1 MQYILY
7 SRRPIVPHDTACP
20 SFHDVIMVL
29 LFRYGCLS
37 YAAEDG
43 CGIAMVDSSS
53 DCDTGSE
60 ICWKLE
66 RARYTTSFRL
76 HRA

>member
-1 MQYILY
+1 
-7 SRRPIVPHDTACP
+7 
-20 SFHDVIMVL
+20 MVL

>member
-1 MQYILY
+1 
-7 SRRPIVPHDTACP
+7 
-20 SFHDVIMVL
+20 MVL

-37 YAAEDG
+37 YAAEGECD
-43 CGIAMVDSSS
+43 IATVYSSS
-53 DCDTGSE
+53 DGDTGSE

-66 RARYTTSFRL
+66 RARYNTRFPL